1 MSGIFEYVKSIIFA
15 KTPNKKW
22 LRLLIAI
29 GIVAVLVMLFRKTP
43 SSEKIEGFDQAG
55 YFTLKQNNEVY
66 DDFYARMY
74 SDIMDCENR
83 AEFEMKSVID
93 MTQPSKSNSVILDV
107 GSGTGNLVEI
117 FRKKGYRIYGIDKSQ
132 AMVDAQSSQFPKCE
146 TKCGDVAN
154 PMEFEHNTFTHIL
167 CMGMTIYNFE
177 NKSIF
182 FRNCYHWLMSNGYLI
197 LHLVDPDKYDSTVL
211 VAKPHG
217 IENPQKYMDSGDRIT
232 DSNIDIANIN
242 YKSEYDFSSEKAIM
256 KETFTDTVTGKIRQ
270 NEQTLFM
277 ESRDKI
283 LMIAKMSGFIVHAQI
298 NMTRYNRDPHQYIY
312 VLEKI
317 M

>member
-1 MSGIFEYVKSIIFA
+1 MSGIFEYVTSIIFA

-29 GIVAVLVMLFRKTP
+29 GIVVILVMLFRKMNP
-43 SSEKIEGFDQAG
+43 SIQTEGFDQSG
-55 YFTLKQNNEVY
+55 YFALKQNDEVY

-132 AMVDAQSSQFPKCE
+132 AMVDAQSAQFPKSE
-146 TKCGDVAN
+146 TKCGNAVN

-177 NKSIF
+177 NKSLF

-197 LHLVDPDKYDSTVL
+197 LHLVDPDKYDSTV
-211 VAKPHG
+211 VAAKPHG
-217 IENPQKYMDSGDRIT
+217 VENPQKYMDSTHRIT
-232 DSNIDIANIN
+232 DSNVDIGNIN
-242 YKSEYDFSSEKAIM
+242 YKSEYDFSSEKVAL
-256 KETFTDTVTGKIRQ
+256 KETFTDT
-270 NEQTLFM
+270 EQTLFM

-283 LMIAKMSGFIVHAQI
+283 LMIAKMSGFIVHGQVT
-298 NMTRYNRDPHQYIY
+298 MKRYNGDAHQYIY

>member
-1 MSGIFEYVKSIIFA
+1 MSGIFEYITSIIFA
-15 KTPNKKW
+15 KTSNKKW

-29 GIVAVLVMLFRKTP
+29 GIVVVVVILFRKMNP
-43 SSEKIEGFDQAG
+43 SAEGFDQAG
-55 YFTLKQNNEVY
+55 NFVLKNNSEVY

-83 AEFEMKSVID
+83 AEFEMETVVD

-132 AMVDAQSSQFPKCE
+132 AMVDEQSAQFPKCE

-154 PMEFEHNTFTHIL
+154 PMEFEHHTFTHIL

-177 NKSIF
+177 NKSVF
-182 FRNCYHWLMSNGYLI
+182 FKNCYHWLMSNGYLI

-211 VAKPHG
+211 AAKPYG
-217 IENPQKYMDSGDRIT
+217 IETPQKYADPRIT
-232 DSNIDIANIN
+232 DSNMDIGSIN
-242 YKSEYDFSSEKAIM
+242 YKSEYDFSSEKVTM

-277 ESRDKI
+277 EKREKI
-283 LMIAKMSGFIVHAQI
+283 LTIAKMSGFIVHAQV
-298 NMTRYNRDPHQYIY
+298 NMSKYNGDQHQYVYI
-312 VLEKI
+312 LEK
-317 M
+317 MM

>member
-1 MSGIFEYVKSIIFA
+1 MSGIFEYITSVVFA

-22 LRLLIAI
+22 LRLLMAI
-29 GIVAVLVMLFRKTP
+29 GIIVIIVMLFRKMN
-43 SSEKIEGFDQAG
+43 SVEKTEGFDQAG
-55 YFTLKQNNEVY
+55 NFVLKQNADVY

-74 SDIMDCENR
+74 DDIMDCENR
-83 AEFEMKSVID
+83 AEFEMETVVD
-93 MTQPSKSNSVILDV
+93 MTQPSKSTSVILDV

-117 FRKKGYRIYGIDKSQ
+117 FRKKGYRIYGIDKSP
-132 AMVDAQSSQFPKCE
+132 AMVETNLSQFPKCE
-146 TKCGDVAN
+146 TKLGDVGN

-167 CMGMTIYNFE
+167 CMGMTIYSFE
-177 NKSIF
+177 NKSTF

-197 LHLVDPDKYDSTVL
+197 LHLVDREKYDATNL
-211 VAKPHG
+211 AGRPDFIK
-217 IENPQKYMDSGDRIT
+217 NPQLYSENRIT
-232 DSNIDIANIN
+232 DSNIDFGNVN
-242 YKSEYDFSSEKAIM
+242 YKSEYDFSSERVVM
-256 KETFTDTVTGKIRQ
+256 KETMTDSITGKIRQ

-283 LMIAKMSGFIVHAQI
+283 LMIAKMSGFMIHAQM
-298 NMTRYNRDPHQYIY
+298 NMSHYNGDAYQFIY

>member
-29 GIVAVLVMLFRKTP
+29 GIVAVLVILFRKTTP
-43 SSEKIEGFDQAG
+43 SEKTEGFDQTG
-55 YFTLKQNNEVY
+55 YFALKQNDEVY

-74 SDIMDCENR
+74 SNIMDCENR
-83 AEFEMKSVID
+83 ADFEMKTVID

-107 GSGTGNLVEI
+107 GSGTGDLVEI
-117 FRKKGYRIYGIDKSQ
+117 FRRKGYRIYGIDKSQ
-132 AMVDAQSSQFPKCE
+132 SMVDAQLSQFPKSE
-146 TKCGDVAN
+146 TKCGNAVN

-167 CMGMTIYNFE
+167 CMGFTIYNFE
-177 NKSIF
+177 NKSMF
-182 FRNCYHWLMSNGYLI
+182 FKNCYHWLMSNGYLI
-197 LHLVDPDKYDSTVL
+197 LHLVDREQYDPTIIA
-211 VAKPHG
+211 AKPYG
-217 IENPQKYMDSGDRIT
+217 IESPQKYADIRIT
-232 DSNIDIANIN
+232 DSNVDFGNVK
-242 YKSEYDFSSEKAIM
+242 YKSEYDFSSEKVTM
-256 KETFTDTVTGKIRQ
+256 KESFTDVATGKIRQ

-283 LMIAKMSGFIVHAQI
+283 LMIAKMSGFIVHGQV
-298 NMTRYNRDPHQYIY
+298 NMTSYNGDPHQFNY

>member
-1 MSGIFEYVKSIIFA
+1 MSGIFEYVKSIVLA

-29 GIVAVLVMLFRKTP
+29 GIVAVIVMLFRKTP
-43 SSEKIEGFDQAG
+43 SSEKTEGFEQAG
-55 YFTLKQNNEVY
+55 YFALKQNDEVY

-83 AEFEMKSVID
+83 AEFEMTTVID
-93 MTQPSKSNSVILDV
+93 MTQPTKSNSVILDV

-132 AMVDAQSSQFPKCE
+132 SMVDAQLSQFPKSE
-146 TKCGDVAN
+146 TKCGNVVN
-154 PMEFEHNTFTHIL
+154 PMEFEHNTFTHIC
-167 CMGMTIYNFE
+167 CMGMTMYNFE
-177 NKSIF
+177 NKSMF

-197 LHLVDPDKYDSTVL
+197 LHLVDREQYDPTIIA
-211 VAKPHG
+211 AKPYG
-217 IENPQKYMDSGDRIT
+217 IDTPQKYTDARIT
-232 DSNIDIANIN
+232 DSNVDIGNVN
-242 YKSEYDFSSEKAIM
+242 YKSEYDFSSEKVAM
-256 KETFTDTVTGKIRQ
+256 KETFTDVATGKIRQ

-283 LMIAKMSGFIVHAQI
+283 LMIAKMSGFIVHGQV
-298 NMTRYNRDPHQYIY
+298 NMTRYNGDSHQYIY

>member
-29 GIVAVLVMLFRKTP
+29 GIVAVLVILFRKTTP
-43 SSEKIEGFDQAG
+43 SEKTEGFDQTG
-55 YFTLKQNNEVY
+55 YFALKQNDEVY

-74 SDIMDCENR
+74 SNIMDCENR
-83 AEFEMKSVID
+83 ADFEMKTVID

-107 GSGTGNLVEI
+107 GSGTGDLVEI
-117 FRKKGYRIYGIDKSQ
+117 FRRKGYRIYGIDKSQ
-132 AMVDAQSSQFPKCE
+132 SMVDAQLSQFPKSE
-146 TKCGDVAN
+146 TKCGNAVN

-167 CMGMTIYNFE
+167 CMGFTIYNFE
-177 NKSIF
+177 NKSMF
-182 FRNCYHWLMSNGYLI
+182 FKNCYHWLMSNGYLI
-197 LHLVDPDKYDSTVL
+197 LHLVDREQYDPTIIA
-211 VAKPHG
+211 AKPYG
-217 IENPQKYMDSGDRIT
+217 IESPQKYADIRIT
-232 DSNIDIANIN
+232 DSNVDFGNVK
-242 YKSEYDFSSEKAIM
+242 YKSEYDFSSEKVTM
-256 KETFTDTVTGKIRQ
+256 KESFTDVATGKIRQ

-283 LMIAKMSGFIVHAQI
+283 LMIAKMSGFIVHGQV
-298 NMTRYNRDPHQYIY
+298 NMTSYNGDPHQFIY

>member
-1 MSGIFEYVKSIIFA
+1 MSGIFEYVTSIIFA

-29 GIVAVLVMLFRKTP
+29 GIVVILVMLFRKTP
-43 SSEKIEGFDQAG
+43 YSEKTEGFDQSG
-55 YFTLKQNNEVY
+55 YFALKQNDEVY

-132 AMVDAQSSQFPKCE
+132 AMVDAQSAQFPKSE
-146 TKCGDVAN
+146 TKCGNAVN

-177 NKSIF
+177 NKSMF

-211 VAKPHG
+211 AAKPHG
-217 IENPQKYMDSGDRIT
+217 VENPQKYLDSTHRIT
-232 DSNIDIANIN
+232 DSNVDIGNIN
-242 YKSEYDFSSEKAIM
+242 YKSEYDFSSEKVAM
-256 KETFTDTVTGKIRQ
+256 KETFTDTATGKIRQ

-283 LMIAKMSGFIVHAQI
+283 LMIAKMSGFIVHGQV
-298 NMTRYNRDPHQYIY
+298 NMTRYNGDAHQYIY